1 MAALD
6 KALEFLKTSGSI
18 NYVATAK
25 KFECDETTLRRR
37 HQGKQRARRDADTL
51 YKSRLSKQQ
60 EQDLVTYI
68 RKLSLRGI
76 PPTLSMIRNFAQD
89 IAKIEVGKNWP
100 YSFVQRHRNEIDCTW
115 FDGFDIARKRADNA
129 SRYRAYFDLIRE
141 KIDKYDILPQNTYN
155 MDEKGF
161 LLGVINRTKRVFD
174 VNAKRQGKLLGAS
187 QDGNRSWIT
196 FLACICQ
203 DMTSLPPFLI
213 YQGKPGQV
221 QDTWLTEF
229 DPEHQSAFFTTS
241 ETGWTTYTNR
251 LVQWTSKTQGLT
263 GLSKRE
269 FWVLFW
275 GALETSFTPEN
286 IASGWRRTGLKPFDP
301 DVVLSQVSKNTD
313 DDSDVE
319 SGLDDSI
326 ALQEPTA
333 RELRRLVDHVVKQSS
348 VSSDT
353 GARKLKRTLES
364 LQAEVELLR
373 HENQGLRETIIHEK
387 QRRQRGKALKDY
399 IFDRVDPNSA
409 QVFSPQKIAQA
420 RQKKIEMEAQKEEEA
435 LQKRTE
441 KALRQKRVE
450 EQKQL
455 VLERKRQREEK
466 KERKRR
472 EKETKQLEREANRQL
487 RIEMKKQNQRSIQP
501 KHQARQNGS
510 DGLEENGAI
519 RDEIIVVLPT
529 ITQPPVLSKPPNE
542 ALSTPNTKASTPPS
556 HKTRPKRPSL
566 VVESGR
572 EIVVAYRDSGRSQR
586 NRKRPRCL
594 DDFEVN

>member
-1 MAALD
+1 MAAID

-18 NYVATAK
+18 NYAATAK

-37 HQGKQRARRDADTL
+37 HQGKQRARRDADSL

-89 IAKIEVGKNWP
+89 IAKIEERTGHTA
-100 YSFVQRHRNEIDCTW
+100 SSSA
-115 FDGFDIARKRADNA
+115 IA
-129 SRYRAYFDLIRE
+129 
-141 KIDKYDILPQNTYN
+141 T
-155 MDEKGF
+155 
-161 LLGVINRTKRVFD
+161 
-174 VNAKRQGKLLGAS
+174 
-187 QDGNRSWIT
+187 RSI
-196 FLACICQ
+196 
-203 DMTSLPPFLI
+203 
-213 YQGKPGQV
+213 V
-221 QDTWLTEF
+221 
-229 DPEHQSAFFTTS
+229 PEA
-241 ETGWTTYTNR
+241 
-251 LVQWTSKTQGLT
+251 
-263 GLSKRE
+263 
-269 FWVLFW
+269 
-275 GALETSFTPEN
+275 SFTPEN

-353 GARKLKRTLES
+353 GVRKLKRTLES

-373 HENQGLRETIIHEK
+373 HENQGLRETIIREK

-420 RQKKIEMEAQKEEEA
+420 RQKKVEMEAQKEEEA

-450 EQKQL
+450 EQKQQ

-510 DGLEENGAI
+510 DGLEENGGI

-529 ITQPPVLSKPPNE
+529 ITQPTVLFKPPNE

-572 EIVVAYRDSGRSQR
+572 EVVVAYRDSGRSQR
-586 NRKRPRCL
+586 NRKRPRWL

>member
-1 MAALD
+1 
-6 KALEFLKTSGSI
+6 
-18 NYVATAK
+18 
-25 KFECDETTLRRR
+25 
-37 HQGKQRARRDADTL
+37 
-51 YKSRLSKQQ
+51 
-60 EQDLVTYI
+60 
-68 RKLSLRGI
+68 
-76 PPTLSMIRNFAQD
+76 
-89 IAKIEVGKNWP
+89 
-100 YSFVQRHRNEIDCTW
+100 
-115 FDGFDIARKRADNA
+115 
-129 SRYRAYFDLIRE
+129 
-141 KIDKYDILPQNTYN
+141 

-161 LLGVINRTKRVFD
+161 LLGVINRTKR
-174 VNAKRQGKLLGAS
+174 
-187 QDGNRSWIT
+187 
-196 FLACICQ
+196 
-203 DMTSLPPFLI
+203 
-213 YQGKPGQV
+213 
-221 QDTWLTEF
+221 
-229 DPEHQSAFFTTS
+229 
-241 ETGWTTYTNR
+241 
-251 LVQWTSKTQGLT
+251 TQGLT

-275 GALETSFTPEN
+275 GALEASFTPEN

-373 HENQGLRETIIHEK
+373 HENQGLRETIIREK

-420 RQKKIEMEAQKEEEA
+420 RQKKIEVEAQKEEEV

-501 KHQARQNGS
+501 RHQARQNGS
-510 DGLEENGAI
+510 DGLEENGGI
-519 RDEIIVVLPT
+519 QDEIIVVLPT
-529 ITQPPVLSKPPNE
+529 VTQPPVLFKPPNE
-542 ALSTPNTKASTPPS
+542 ALSTPNIKASTPPS

-566 VVESGR
+566 VVESDR
-572 EIVVAYRDSGRSQR
+572 EVVVAYRDSGRSQR
-586 NRKRPRCL
+586 NRKRPRWL

>member
-18 NYVATAK
+18 NYAATAK

-68 RKLSLRGI
+68 RKPSLRGI

-213 YQGKPGQV
+213 YQGKPGQ
-221 QDTWLTEF
+221 
-229 DPEHQSAFFTTS
+229 
-241 ETGWTTYTNR
+241 
-251 LVQWTSKTQGLT
+251 WTSKAQGLT

-275 GALETSFTPEN
+275 GALEASFTPEN

-333 RELRRLVDHVVKQSS
+333 RELRRLVNHVVKQSS

-586 NRKRPRCL
+586 NRKRPRWL

>member
-1 MAALD
+1 
-6 KALEFLKTSGSI
+6 
-18 NYVATAK
+18 
-25 KFECDETTLRRR
+25 
-37 HQGKQRARRDADTL
+37 
-51 YKSRLSKQQ
+51 
-60 EQDLVTYI
+60 
-68 RKLSLRGI
+68 
-76 PPTLSMIRNFAQD
+76 
-89 IAKIEVGKNWP
+89 
-100 YSFVQRHRNEIDCTW
+100 
-115 FDGFDIARKRADNA
+115 
-129 SRYRAYFDLIRE
+129 
-141 KIDKYDILPQNTYN
+141 

-161 LLGVINRTKRVFD
+161 HLGVINRTKRVFD

-221 QDTWLTEF
+221 QDTWLTDF
-229 DPEHQSAFFTTS
+229 DPEHQSAFFSTS
-241 ETGWTTYTNR
+241 ETGWTSHELGKEWLIGVFDRFTKAKARNGRDYRLLITDGHSSHINMDFLDWCDAHRIIVAVFPPHSTHRLQPLDVSLFGPLSTADTNR

-275 GALETSFTPEN
+275 GALEAAFTPEN

-301 DVVLSQVSKNTD
+301 DVVLSQ
-313 DDSDVE
+313 
-319 SGLDDSI
+319 
-326 ALQEPTA
+326 
-333 RELRRLVDHVVKQSS
+333 QSS

-373 HENQGLRETIIHEK
+373 HENQGLRETIIREK

-420 RQKKIEMEAQKEEEA
+420 RQKKIEMEAQKEEEV

-510 DGLEENGAI
+510 DGLEENGGI
-519 RDEIIVVLPT
+519 QDEIIVVLPT
-529 ITQPPVLSKPPNE
+529 VTQTPVLFKPPNE

-566 VVESGR
+566 VVESDR
-572 EIVVAYRDSGRSQR
+572 EVVVAYRDSGRSQR
-586 NRKRPRCL
+586 NRKRPRWL

>member
-1 MAALD
+1 
-6 KALEFLKTSGSI
+6 
-18 NYVATAK
+18 
-25 KFECDETTLRRR
+25 
-37 HQGKQRARRDADTL
+37 
-51 YKSRLSKQQ
+51 
-60 EQDLVTYI
+60 
-68 RKLSLRGI
+68 
-76 PPTLSMIRNFAQD
+76 
-89 IAKIEVGKNWP
+89 
-100 YSFVQRHRNEIDCTW
+100 
-115 FDGFDIARKRADNA
+115 
-129 SRYRAYFDLIRE
+129 
-141 KIDKYDILPQNTYN
+141 

-174 VNAKRQGKLLGAS
+174 VNAKRLGKLLGAS

-221 QDTWLTEF
+221 QDTWLTDF
-229 DPEHQSAFFTTS
+229 DPEHQPAFFSTS
-241 ETGWTTYTNR
+241 ETGWTSHELGKEWLIGVFDRFTKAKARNGRDYR
-251 LVQWTSKTQGLT
+251 LLITDGHSSHINMGLLGLVRRASDHHCGVPTSLYSPAATPGRLAFRARLT

-275 GALETSFTPEN
+275 GALQAAFTPEN
-286 IASGWRRTGLKPFDP
+286 IASGWRWTGLKPFDP

-364 LQAEVELLR
+364 LQAEVKLLR
-373 HENQGLRETIIHEK
+373 YENQGLRETIIREK

-420 RQKKIEMEAQKEEEA
+420 RQKKIEMEAQKEEEV

-487 RIEMKKQNQRSIQP
+487 RIEMKKQNQRSIQL
-501 KHQARQNGS
+501 KHQARQNGL
-510 DGLEENGAI
+510 DGLEENGGI
-519 RDEIIVVLPT
+519 QDEIIVVLPT
-529 ITQPPVLSKPPNE
+529 VTQPPVLFKPPNE
-542 ALSTPNTKASTPPS
+542 ALSTPNTKASRPPS

-566 VVESGR
+566 VVESDR
-572 EIVVAYRDSGRSQR
+572 EVVVAYRDSGRSQR
-586 NRKRPRCL
+586 NRKRPRWL

>member
-1 MAALD
+1 MGA
-6 KALEFLKTSGSI
+6 I
-18 NYVATAK
+18 TA
-25 KFECDETTLRRR
+25 FSSPM
-37 HQGKQRARRDADTL
+37 DTL
-51 YKSRLSKQQ
+51 ATSIWTSW
-60 EQDLVTYI
+60 TGATCI
-68 RKLSLRGI
+68 GSSLRC
-76 PPTLSMIRNFAQD
+76 S
-89 IAKIEVGKNWP
+89 
-100 YSFVQRHRNEIDCTW
+100 H
-115 FDGFDIARKRADNA
+115 
-129 SRYRAYFDLIRE
+129 LI
-141 KIDKYDILPQNTYN
+141 
-155 MDEKGF
+155 
-161 LLGVINRTKRVFD
+161 LL
-174 VNAKRQGKLLGAS
+174 
-187 QDGNRSWIT
+187 
-196 FLACICQ
+196 
-203 DMTSLPPFLI
+203 
-213 YQGKPGQV
+213 
-221 QDTWLTEF
+221 
-229 DPEHQSAFFTTS
+229 
-241 ETGWTTYTNR
+241 TGCNP
-251 LVQWTSKTQGLT
+251 WTSRFSGPYQQPIPTDLFSGLPKTQGLT
-263 GLSKRE
+263 VLSKRE

-275 GALETSFTPEN
+275 GALEAAFTPEN

-313 DDSDVE
+313 DGSDVE

-373 HENQGLRETIIHEK
+373 HENQGLRETIIREK

-420 RQKKIEMEAQKEEEA
+420 RQKKIEMEAQKEEEV

-466 KERKRR
+466 KERKQW

-510 DGLEENGAI
+510 DGLEENGGI
-519 RDEIIVVLPT
+519 RDGIIVVLPT
-529 ITQPPVLSKPPNE
+529 ITQPPVLFKPPNE

-566 VVESGR
+566 VVESDR
-572 EIVVAYRDSGRSQR
+572 EVVVAYRDSGRSQR
-586 NRKRPRCL
+586 NRKRPRWL

>member
-1 MAALD
+1 MAAID

-18 NYVATAK
+18 NYAATAK

-37 HQGKQRARRDADTL
+37 HQGKQRARRDADSL

-115 FDGFDIARKRADNA
+115 FDGFDIARRRADNA
-129 SRYRAYFDLIRE
+129 SRYRAYFDL
-141 KIDKYDILPQNTYN
+141 
-155 MDEKGF
+155 
-161 LLGVINRTKRVFD
+161 
-174 VNAKRQGKLLGAS
+174 
-187 QDGNRSWIT
+187 
-196 FLACICQ
+196 
-203 DMTSLPPFLI
+203 
-213 YQGKPGQV
+213 
-221 QDTWLTEF
+221 
-229 DPEHQSAFFTTS
+229 
-241 ETGWTTYTNR
+241 
-251 LVQWTSKTQGLT
+251 WTSKTQGLT

-275 GALETSFTPEN
+275 GALEAAFTPEN

-313 DDSDVE
+313 DESDVE

-348 VSSDT
+348 VSSET

-373 HENQGLRETIIHEK
+373 HENQGLRETIIREK

-420 RQKKIEMEAQKEEEA
+420 RQKKIEMEAQKEEEV

-487 RIEMKKQNQRSIQP
+487 RIEMKKQNERSIQP

-510 DGLEENGAI
+510 DGLEENGGI
-519 RDEIIVVLPT
+519 QDEIIVVLPT
-529 ITQPPVLSKPPNE
+529 VTQPPVLFKPPNE
-542 ALSTPNTKASTPPS
+542 ALSNPNTKASTPPS

-566 VVESGR
+566 VVKSDR
-572 EIVVAYRDSGRSQR
+572 EVVVAYRDSGRSQR
-586 NRKRPRCL
+586 NRKRPRWL

>member
-1 MAALD
+1 MCTTIRVW
-6 KALEFLKTSGSI
+6 FGKT
-18 NYVATAK
+18 T
-25 KFECDETTLRRR
+25 
-37 HQGKQRARRDADTL
+37 
-51 YKSRLSKQQ
+51 
-60 EQDLVTYI
+60 
-68 RKLSLRGI
+68 
-76 PPTLSMIRNFAQD
+76 
-89 IAKIEVGKNWP
+89 
-100 YSFVQRHRNEIDCTW
+100 
-115 FDGFDIARKRADNA
+115 
-129 SRYRAYFDLIRE
+129 
-141 KIDKYDILPQNTYN
+141 
-155 MDEKGF
+155 
-161 LLGVINRTKRVFD
+161 
-174 VNAKRQGKLLGAS
+174 
-187 QDGNRSWIT
+187 
-196 FLACICQ
+196 
-203 DMTSLPPFLI
+203 
-213 YQGKPGQV
+213 
-221 QDTWLTEF
+221 
-229 DPEHQSAFFTTS
+229 
-241 ETGWTTYTNR
+241 
-251 LVQWTSKTQGLT
+251 WTSKTQGLT

-275 GALETSFTPEN
+275 GALEASFTPEN

-373 HENQGLRETIIHEK
+373 HENQGLRETIIREK

-420 RQKKIEMEAQKEEEA
+420 RQKKIEMEAQKEEEV

-450 EQKQL
+450 EQKQQ

-466 KERKRR
+466 KEIKRR
-472 EKETKQLEREANRQL
+472 EKETKQLERDANRQL

-501 KHQARQNGS
+501 KHQVRQNGS
-510 DGLEENGAI
+510 DGLEENGGI
-519 RDEIIVVLPT
+519 QDEIIVVLPT
-529 ITQPPVLSKPPNE
+529 VTQPPVLFKPPNE
-542 ALSTPNTKASTPPS
+542 ALSTPNTKASMPPS
-556 HKTRPKRPSL
+556 HKNRLKRPSL

-586 NRKRPRCL
+586 NRKRPRWL

>member
-1 MAALD
+1 
-6 KALEFLKTSGSI
+6 
-18 NYVATAK
+18 
-25 KFECDETTLRRR
+25 
-37 HQGKQRARRDADTL
+37 
-51 YKSRLSKQQ
+51 
-60 EQDLVTYI
+60 
-68 RKLSLRGI
+68 
-76 PPTLSMIRNFAQD
+76 
-89 IAKIEVGKNWP
+89 
-100 YSFVQRHRNEIDCTW
+100 
-115 FDGFDIARKRADNA
+115 
-129 SRYRAYFDLIRE
+129 
-141 KIDKYDILPQNTYN
+141 

-221 QDTWLTEF
+221 QDTWLTDF
-229 DPEHQSAFFTTS
+229 DPEHQSVFFSTS
-241 ETGWTTYTNR
+241 ETGWTSHELGKEWLIGVFDRFTKAKARNGRDYRLLITDGHSSHINMDFLDWCDAHRIIVAVFPPHSTHRLQPLDVSLFGPLSTAYTNR
-251 LVQWTSKTQGLT
+251 LVQWASKTQGLT

-275 GALETSFTPEN
+275 GALEASFTPEN

-333 RELRRLVDHVVKQSS
+333 RELRRL
-348 VSSDT
+348 
-353 GARKLKRTLES
+353 LKRTLES

-373 HENQGLRETIIHEK
+373 HENQGHRETIIREK

-399 IFDRVDPNSA
+399 ILDRVDPNSA
-409 QVFSPQKIAQA
+409 QVFSPQKIAQV
-420 RQKKIEMEAQKEEEA
+420 RQKKVEMEAQKEEEV
-435 LQKRTE
+435 LKKRTE

-450 EQKQL
+450 EQKQQ
-455 VLERKRQREEK
+455 VLERKRQREKK

-472 EKETKQLEREANRQL
+472 EKETKWLEREANRQL

-542 ALSTPNTKASTPPS
+542 ALCTPNTKASTPPS
-556 HKTRPKRPSL
+556 HKTRSKRPSF

-572 EIVVAYRDSGRSQR
+572 EAVVAYQDSGRSQR
-586 NRKRPRCL
+586 KRKRPRWL
-594 DDFEVN
+594 DGFKVNRNKS